1 MVLLG
6 LVVDV
11 FGFALVGFSSFFF
24 LLLMCVIKKTYWK
37 EEYVVDLISVR
48 EM

>member
-6 LVVDV
+6 FV
-11 FGFALVGFSSFFF
+11 LVGFSSFFLFF

-37 EEYVVDLISVR
+37 EEYVVDLVSVR